1 MDKNR
6 YNGIMQ
12 SVMDHSNLSA
22 LVIGAASLDV
32 VGRLDTVPDPDTTN
46 PAQIR
51 VSYGGVAR
59 NVAENL
65 IKLGQSVNFISV
77 VGNDETGRHLI
88 GYLENLGIG
97 TSGCITSLNHSTGI
111 YLAIL
116 SSDGNRDQALA
127 DRQVM
132 DDLTPE
138 FIRAE
143 EDLFRQASI
152 VFLDANLCPDTI
164 KTIIQIAR
172 KHHIPICADPASTS
186 LAGRLKPY
194 LKYLELFTPNA
205 FEAADLCKMDH
216 DIQDLASN
224 IQAARKL
231 VDFGVKTAI
240 ITMGE
245 FGVCYATAETNG
257 HIPAITNPIIDPTG
271 AGDAFTAAILYAYLN
286 DIPIDEGIRLGVS
299 AESLTLRTLGSVV
312 PDLSLEK
319 LYDNLII

>member
-6 YNGIMQ
+6 YNGNMHNEI
-12 SVMDHSNLSA
+12 DHSNQSA
-22 LVIGAASLDV
+22 LIIGAASLDV
-32 VGRLDTVPDPDTTN
+32 VGRMDSNPDPDTTN

-65 IKLGQSVNFISV
+65 IKLGQPVNFISV
-77 VGNDETGRHLI
+77 VGNDETGHHLL
-88 GYLENLGIG
+88 GQLHNLGIG
-97 TSGCITSLNHSTGI
+97 TGGCITSMDHSTGI

-116 SSDGNRDQALA
+116 TSDGNRNQALA
-127 DRQVM
+127 DRQIM
-132 DDLTPE
+132 DDLTPD
-138 FIRAE
+138 IIKAK

-164 KTIIQIAR
+164 KAIIRMAR

-194 LKYLELFTPNA
+194 LKYLEIFTPNA
-205 FEAADLCKMDH
+205 YEAADLCKMDH
-216 DIQDLASN
+216 DIQNLASN

-257 HIPAITNPIIDPTG
+257 HVPAITTPIIDPTG
-271 AGDAFTAAILYAYLN
+271 AGDAFTAAILYAFLN

-299 AESLTLRTLGSVV
+299 AASLTLRTSGSVV

-319 LYDNLII
+319 LYANLII